1 MTATGLFLGQVNIL
15 GSATTAEIPMTRYA
29 AATCIA
35 WEDDGSQIV
44 TVREIDSTGTNADQT
59 LDPSLLAYKAP
70 GIGGSWTAG
79 PVVSSGAFDLVDDT
93 ASDCLV
99 ITVLASE
106 LSDGYDSI
114 EFTHDGGA
122 GETCVVILH
131 AAAVQRTPTNLTSSL
146 TA

>member
-1 MTATGLFLGQVNIL
+1 MTARFNVI
-15 GSATTAEIPMTRYA
+15 GSATTAEIPLTRYA

-59 LDPSLLAYKAP
+59 LDPALPAYKGP
-70 GIGGSWTAG
+70 GVGGTWSAG
-79 PVVSSGAFDLVDDT
+79 PTVSSGAFDLADDT
-93 ASDCLV
+93 TNDCLV
-99 ITVLASE
+99 ITVLADE

-114 EFTHDGGA
+114 EFTHDGTA
-122 GETCVVILH
+122 AETCVVILH
-131 AAAVQRTPTNLTSSL
+131 DAVVQRTPTNLTSSL